1 VVKNQLQQTLAELHE
16 SLVHVDQLDDETR
29 QLMRTLTDDL
39 QRLLEQE
46 GKWQAE
52 DVEPVSNKLQDLLLR
67 FETEHPQISGI
78 LGRLASSLAN
88 LGI

>member
-1 VVKNQLQQTLAELHE
+1 MVKSQLQHSLAELHE
-16 SLVHVDQLDDETR
+16 SLGHVDHLDEETR
-29 QLMRTLTDDL
+29 QMMRTLTDDL

-46 GKWQAE
+46 GEWKAG

-67 FETEHPQISGI
+67 FETEHPQLSGI